1 MSLPMSSLFS
11 AFIALWAIAIAVKL
25 VPPGPFESRTAK
37 QEREWRLSFHN
48 PSARKAPFSLLND
61 AQVQTQLLN
70 PMRLPYLAQ
79 ALRNTTCR
87 HASSA
92 CFSSPDSRFLDVG
105 CGAGLGTMGLANGH
119 GFNMLGV
126 DILDN
131 AVNWATAHQN
141 SDDGER
147 STTGGGEPQVKGT
160 LEFRQ
165 GSTYSLPVADASV
178 DGSLFP
184 SLSLAL

>member
-1 MSLPMSSLFS
+1 M
-11 AFIALWAIAIAVKL
+11 
-25 VPPGPFESRTAK
+25 
-37 QEREWRLSFHN
+37 
-48 PSARKAPFSLLND
+48 
-61 AQVQTQLLN
+61 
-70 PMRLPYLAQ
+70 
-79 ALRNTTCR
+79 
-87 HASSA
+87 
-92 CFSSPDSRFLDVG
+92 G